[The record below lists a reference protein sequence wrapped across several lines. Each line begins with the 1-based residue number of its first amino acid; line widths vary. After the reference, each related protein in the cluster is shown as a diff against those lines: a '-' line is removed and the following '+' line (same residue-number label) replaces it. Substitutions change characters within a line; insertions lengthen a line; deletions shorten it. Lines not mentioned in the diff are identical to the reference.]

1 LEIEG
6 QGMRLNRRAI
16 LTGVVAIPLLSC
28 TSATL
33 DETSPETEN
42 PIGNPTAASEKDW
55 NQIFANIESELIQQ
69 VNKTIESI
77 GVFEK
82 ELRQI
87 HIHHLDHLKV
97 FSNSSPTDEAIF
109 NSKPGVGAFGEL
121 ANLRIKHSRSL
132 NLIKNSLHEISD
144 PLLITTLT
152 QIAGCDNQVIIQ
164 LASLMAKVAQTA
176 QPPEVSSG

>member
-1 LEIEG
+1 
-6 QGMRLNRRAI
+6 MRLNRRAI
-16 LTGVVAIPLLSC
+16 LAGAVAIPLLSC

-33 DETSPETEN
+33 DEAGSEIEN
-42 PIGNPTAASEKDW
+42 PIGNPTAALEKDW
-55 NQIFANIESELIQQ
+55 NQIFANIESELIKQ
-69 VNKTIESI
+69 VNKTIESM

-87 HIHHLDHLKV
+87 YSHHLAHFKV
-97 FSNSSPTDEAIF
+97 FSNSSPAPAAIF
-109 NSKPGVGAFGEL
+109 NSQPGTGAFGEL

-164 LASLMAKVAQTA
+164 LAGLMSKVAQTA
-176 QPPEVSSG
+176 QPPEVTSG